1 MAQDKGKRPP
11 QSEAGDAPES
21 VAPPVAASLQSID
34 APLLSPE
41 LPAGRAMELSA
52 DPVGGLTALMSEANP
67 VTGQLNAMAPTF
79 ANVLRSIGEGVASS
93 QATMDKGLKDTIEKL
108 KGTKIKVVTQVVQEL
123 DDDGL
128 PREEGPDLVVK
139 EQSLINFV
147 EPNQQVWRSIKL
159 SMDMTVSDV
168 STEHGMTFKR
178 DQTSVVS
185 HGHSMPWGFGN
196 WFSVSGYGTHAEQ
209 TSTNTS
215 NTTWSSGQVRLDAQL
230 ESRHAD
236 RLPVGVE
243 VEIGPKIYFSQGPVR
258 ETRGKTSTRREVDV
272 AVQVQQASAAVNPDV
287 RLVMTCTQLSASF
300 SGETGSKTDE
310 NGNAVITVTRE
321 VPTGAPPVPLT
332 GTITVRLGDIVRT
345 LDITL

>member
-11 QSEAGDAPES
+11 QSEAADAPES
-21 VAPPVAASLQSID
+21 VASQLQNID
-34 APLLSPE
+34 SPLLSPE
-41 LPAGRAMELSA
+41 VPAGYGMELSA
-52 DPVGGLTALMSEANP
+52 DPVGGLTALMSETNP

-93 QATMDKGLKDTIEKL
+93 QATMDRGLKETIEKL

-128 PREEGPDLVVK
+128 PSKDGPDLVVK

-147 EPNQQVWRSIKL
+147 EPHQHVWQSIKL

-178 DQTSVVS
+178 DQTSVS
-185 HGHSMPWGFGN
+185 THGHSLPWGFGN
-196 WFSVSGYGTHAEQ
+196 WFSVSAYGTHTEQ
-209 TSTNTS
+209 TSDTNS
-215 NTTWSSGQVRLDAQL
+215 HNTWSSGQVRLDAQL

-236 RLPVGVE
+236 RLPVGIE
-243 VEIGPKIYFSQGPVR
+243 VEIGPKIYFSQGPVK

-272 AVQVQQASAAVNPDV
+272 AVQVQLASAAVNPDV
-287 RLVMTCTQLSASF
+287 TLVMSCTHLAAAF
-300 SGETGSKTDE
+300 AGKTGGKTDAL
-310 NGNAVITVTRE
+310 GNAVITVSRE
-321 VPTGAPPVPLT
+321 VPTGAPPVPQT
-332 GTITVRLGDIVRT
+332 GTLTVRLGEIVRT